1 MTNNE
6 SKRREFFKTVV
17 DMYNNNDPNTIDRV
31 DSIYMKDH
39 AIFTFENEERD
50 IINSIMYYNDISGMD
65 LRIDLRYVYTLLYL
79 YTHPK
84 YTDAKIYNE
93 IDIFEGVTD
102 ISAIYDNITD
112 NEEDDDNVLYTSLEK
127 FLTHITELFR
137 EDDHKELY
145 HNDDYTIL
153 WYCDKIN
160 DIFIVYIDPTYCDY
174 NRKNKGRYKEDLYD
188 YINREL
194 RKDSEIDIVYDIT
207 DILDYMHNESIDN
220 DKYKEIF
227 NSIMKDS
234 LSYKLDDKY
243 NIHTDIFIIY
253 DENVYDTLIAIL
265 PPEKMKRKCNRKYYD
280 IFLYDDYSDNKK
292 YPDIRPFLYLK
303 DDFGWIREL
312 SFDIFDKMAEDIN
325 NLYSIED

>member
-1 MTNNE
+1 MNNNE
-6 SKRREFFKTVV
+6 SKRREFFKTLV

-39 AIFTFENEERD
+39 AVFTFRNEERN
-50 IINSIMYYNDISGMD
+50 IINSIMYYNDTSGLD
-65 LRIDLRYVYTLLYL
+65 LNINPKYVYTLLYL

-93 IDIFEGVTD
+93 IDIFEGVTN
-102 ISAIYDNITD
+102 INFIYDDITD
-112 NEEDDDNVLYTSLEK
+112 NEEDDDNVLYTSLER

-137 EDDHKELY
+137 EDDHKELC

-174 NRKNKGRYKEDLYD
+174 NRKNKEHYKEELYD

-194 RKDSEIDIVYDIT
+194 RKDNDIDIIYDIT
-207 DILDYMHNESIDN
+207 DILDYMYNESIDN
-220 DKYKEIF
+220 DKYKEMF
-227 NSIMKDS
+227 NSIMKDT

-243 NIHTDIFIIY
+243 NIHTDVYIIY
-253 DENVYDTLIAIL
+253 DEDIYNNLIAIL
-265 PPEKMKRKCNRKYYD
+265 PSEKMKRKYDNEYYS

-292 YPDIRPFLYLK
+292 HPNIRPFLCLK
-303 DDFGWIREL
+303 DNFGWIHEL
-312 SFDIFDKMAEDIN
+312 SFDIFDKIVEDIN
-325 NLYSIED
+325 RLYSIED